1 MGTYNEFSIQ
11 DVFPDLSKKQI
22 VIKTNFQVDS
32 TTVDF
37 TTVQFYN
44 YDKTKL
50 ETYELIVDGKDI
62 IIQLSEYPSTDT
74 RYYLK
79 IENLKDALK
88 RRLSTKYNDY
98 IKFFSDVVT
107 KVEILSPMS
116 RQTFNSRT
124 FEIKL
129 KATEIVDNLTYRIEI
144 GMDNAF
150 FSTIATIK
158 CSGLSATTEDINSG
172 NINITNPTVTIDSGA
187 LTNNIIKLN
196 TRIEREGQL
205 YIRAR
210 AEISDGVVG
219 DWSEVL
225 SFNIHT
231 ISMDSIETTFL
242 EDYLTTSDL
251 FEEESLLE
259 TEVVEKSDAV
269 SNDGLFY
276 LEFNKD
282 IKLPEKYELDEN
294 GYINLGVVLG
304 TRKELK

>member
-22 VIKTNFQVDS
+22 IIKTNFQVDS

-196 TRIEREGQL
+196 TRIESEGQL

-219 DWSEVL
+219 DWSEIL

>member
-11 DVFPDLSKKQI
+11 DVLPDLSKKQI

-62 IIQLSEYPSTDT
+62 IIQLSEYPGADT

-88 RRLSTKYNDY
+88 RKLSTKYNDY
-98 IKFFSDVVT
+98 IRFFSDVIT

-129 KATEIVDNLTYRIEI
+129 KATEIVDHLTYRIEI

-172 NINITNPTVTIDSGA
+172 NIDITSPTVTIDSGA
-187 LTNNIIKLN
+187 LTNDIIKLN

>member
-1 MGTYNEFSIQ
+1 MMIQ
-11 DVFPDLSKKQI
+11 PVILKQM
-22 VIKTNFQVDS
+22 
-32 TTVDF
+32 
-37 TTVQFYN
+37 
-44 YDKTKL
+44 DKIG
-50 ETYELIVDGKDI
+50 E
-62 IIQLSEYPSTDT
+62 
-74 RYYLK
+74 

-88 RRLSTKYNDY
+88 RKLSTKYNDY
-98 IKFFSDVVT
+98 IRFFSDVIT

-116 RQTFNSRT
+116 RQTFNSRI

-129 KATEIVDNLTYRIEI
+129 KATEIVDHLTYRIEI
-144 GMDNAF
+144 GIDNAF
-150 FSTIATIK
+150 FSTVATIK
-158 CSGLSATTEDINSG
+158 CSGLSATTEDINSD
-172 NINITNPTVTIDSGA
+172 NINITSSTVTIDSGA
-187 LTNNIIKLN
+187 LTNDIIKLN

-259 TEVVEKSDAV
+259 TEVVEKSDAI